1 MTDRPNRSKL
11 RRLGRREAVAIL
23 ALLLSML
30 ITAIAA
36 AAGGHSGAP
45 DASFGR
51 GGRVVVPLPRA
62 TAPSRFGPIAAAAGG
77 RLLVAYVNEPDR
89 ERWSTVIERRE
100 ADGAPDPSF
109 GKGGS
114 VTVRGSVTALA
125 EDPSGGVV
133 YGGYGTFGR
142 LQPNG
147 AKDKAFDARA
157 PRSLGNFGPATI
169 TFDAAARIVVGGSVS
184 SGARYHAHQ
193 GEAAVMRFKPDGRR
207 DRTFA
212 SGGVVYLGVASGY
225 TGELGLLPDGSMLA
239 LGPAVMHVAA
249 DGTVLSSPEITLGE
263 GQPALAVFPDGS
275 FAIVSSQPSKPG
287 CTVTRYDAGGS
298 PDSAFAQAGV
308 FSDPNLSECR
318 IVTAPEGGLL
328 IRGVLEAAGGGGTPR
343 LLLLTAAGAPA
354 AGFGSGGSVTVSAPA
369 KVAAGG
375 PVEIEGVAFTSGGRI
390 VVAGGGGDAV
400 LIGLAASGAV
410 DAAFGTAGTVVQ
422 PTTLPSWT
430 SPRAITAEPDG
441 ELVVTGLTDA
451 GSTHRHPFWMRFTA
465 DGKLRRTPS
474 GAPYASV
481 PVVGTQLRPAGHGQ
495 LYSLVY
501 DTGPSIAKF
510 KVGGALVDRFGRHGL
525 VRLPH
530 GFKASSFVVDPDGGV
545 AVFGAVQ
552 EGRRMAVYRL
562 TAAGRPDGDFA
573 HHGLATVRVA
583 GATYVRALAGVVRPG
598 GDVVIVGAADARL
611 AVAELGPSG
620 RLRRGFGRGGLLTC
634 GCGGAYPS
642 KVDAVFHRGYV
653 YALTHWA
660 TAASE
665 GTDLV
670 KVNAAGRLDR
680 SFAGRGYRPVRVGT
694 SIELFVRGE
703 RLVVVGQRGHFSG
716 PAQVRAFRLDG
727 AVDRSFRSGATVVAG
742 GHQGVARVSAALQ
755 PGGRLV
761 VAGERRAKKEI
772 EGSRLEL
779 LGLR

>member
-1 MTDRPNRSKL
+1 MTGTEAVRKR

-23 ALLLSML
+23 ALPLAILF
-30 ITAIAA
+30 TAMAA
-36 AAGGHSGAP
+36 AAHRHSGAT

-51 GGRVVVPLPRA
+51 GGRVVVPLPSA
-62 TAPSRFGPIAAAAGG
+62 TDPSWFGPIAAAAGG
-77 RLLVAYVNEPDR
+77 RLLVAYVSESDL
-89 ERWSTVIERRE
+89 EHWSTVIERRE

-109 GKGGS
+109 GKKGS
-114 VTVRGSVTALA
+114 VTVGGSVTALA

-142 LQPNG
+142 LQSNG
-147 AKDKAFDARA
+147 AKDKTFDARA

-169 TFDAAARIVVGGSVS
+169 TFDATGRIVVGGSVS
-184 SGARYHAHQ
+184 SSARYHAHQ
-193 GEAAVMRFKPDGRR
+193 GEAAAMRFKPDGRR
-207 DRTFA
+207 DRTFD
-212 SGGVVYLGVASGY
+212 SGGVLYLGVASGH
-225 TGELGLLPDGSMLA
+225 TGELGLLPDGSMLV

-249 DGTVLSSPEITLGE
+249 DGTVLSSPKVTLGE
-263 GQPALAVFPDGS
+263 GQPSLAVFPDGS
-275 FAIVSSQPSKPG
+275 FAIASSPLSKPG
-287 CTVTRYDAGGS
+287 CTVTRYDASGS
-298 PDSAFAQAGV
+298 PDPSFAQAGV

-318 IVTAPEGGLL
+318 VATAPEGGLL
-328 IRGVLEAAGGGGTPR
+328 ISGVLEAAGGEGTPQ

-354 AGFGSGGSVTVSAPA
+354 AGFGSGGSATVSAPA
-369 KVAAGG
+369 EAASGG
-375 PVEIEGVAFTSGGRI
+375 PMEIEGVAFTSGGRI
-390 VVAGGGGDAV
+390 VVAGGAGDAV
-400 LIGLAASGAV
+400 LVGLAASGAV
-410 DAAFGTAGTVVQ
+410 DTAFGTAGTVVQ
-422 PTTLPSWT
+422 PATLPSWT
-430 SPRAITAEPDG
+430 SPRAITAKPDG
-441 ELVVTGLTDA
+441 ELIVTGLTDA

-481 PVVGTQLRPAGHGQ
+481 PLVGTQLSPAGNGQ
-495 LYSLVY
+495 LYSLVHHG
-501 DTGPSIAKF
+501 GPLIAKL
-510 KVGGALVDRFGRHGL
+510 KVGGVLVDRFGRHGL

-530 GFKASSFVVDPDGGV
+530 GFAASSFVVDPDGGV
-545 AVFGAVQ
+545 TVFGAIE

-562 TAAGRPDGDFA
+562 TVAGRPDGDFG
-573 HHGLATVRVA
+573 HRGLATVRVG
-583 GATYVRALAGVVRPG
+583 GATHVRVLAGVLRPG

-634 GCGGAYPS
+634 GCGVAYPS
-642 KVDAVFHRGYV
+642 KVDAVFHRGDV
-653 YALTHWA
+653 YALAHWA
-660 TAASE
+660 TARDE

-670 KVNAAGRLDR
+670 KVNAAGQLDR

-694 SIELFVRGE
+694 SIDLFVRGE
-703 RLVVVGQRGHFSG
+703 RLMVVGQRGYFSG
-716 PAQVRAFRLDG
+716 PSQVRAFRLDG

-742 GHQGVARVSAALQ
+742 GRQGVARLSAALQ

-761 VAGERRAKKEI
+761 VAGERRAKTEI